1 MFMADLRVI
10 ELFAGVGG
18 FRIGLERAN
27 KAFYNTIWSNQWE
40 PSTRIQHASR
50 TYVRAFGAD
59 NHSNE
64 DIAQVKTCDIPDHDM
79 LVGGFPC
86 QDYSV
91 ARTLSQSEGLVGKKG
106 VLWWEIHRIVKEKGD
121 KAPSILFLENVD
133 RLLQSPA
140 SQRGRDFAIILQ
152 SLSDLGYYVEWRVIN
167 ASEYGMPQR
176 RRRTYILAFKKGTPI
191 ANSIS
196 DPQKWMFE
204 DGVFAKA
211 FPVKPFEGTTL
222 HCSKIKEKASNDLA
236 WVSDNFNKEGKDR
249 MFLNAGLMI
258 DGRYYTYK
266 TIPEYSGPFTTLGDI
281 VLGADEPRL
290 RQTITEDFYIKDED
304 IAKWQYQKGSKK
316 EPRTNKKTGI
326 TYMYSEGGMAFPDS
340 LDMPS
345 RTIITNEGTKSANR
359 FTHVIQDP
367 VNGRLRRLVPIELER
382 LDMFPDNHTEGETPE
397 KRAFF
402 MGNALVCGIIEKI
415 GEELYA
421 RLNK

>member
-1 MFMADLRVI
+1 MAEFRVI

-106 VLWWEIHRIVKEKGD
+106 VLWWEIHRIVKEKGEN
-121 KAPSILFLENVD
+121 APSILFLENVD

-176 RRRTYILAFKKGTPI
+176 RRRTYILAYKKGTTI
-191 ANSIS
+191 ANTIS
-196 DPQKWMFE
+196 NPEKWMFE

-211 FPVKPFEGTTL
+211 FPVKPFEGTTI
-222 HCSKIKEKASNDLA
+222 HCVKIKEKASNDLA

-258 DGRYYTYK
+258 DGKYYTCK
-266 TIPEYSGPFTTLGDI
+266 TIPEYSGPYMTLGDV
-281 VLGADEPRL
+281 VLGSDEPQL
-290 RQTITEDFYIKDED
+290 RETITENFYIKEED
-304 IAKWQYQKGSKK
+304 VAKWQYQKGSKK

-402 MGNALVCGIIEKI
+402 MGNALVCGIVEKVGNEI
-415 GEELYA
+415 LKRVKNE
-421 RLNK
+421 